1 MTLDKAMSMESAKAN
16 HFSLVSPKDPTD
28 SPEHKRGQKDPRGQS
43 KNLDALINVR
53 DFGLQ
58 DEVIKI
64 FESKIYANNTEII
77 TDLEIYKFM
86 SRNEILQRL
95 KFKFPDLVLENIS
108 NVNRKEEFLTTEG
121 RYGILIDYG
130 DNKTVRV
137 IKSVFQTLDQT
148 NLELDLKQ
156 FKNIDVINITDV
168 NFRELS
174 EYGYKP
180 KYDPMILYKR
190 ILLEVIKLNG
200 TDIHFGVIHRN
211 MKAEYP
217 IQYRVNGDLYDLDLF
232 TLDREMNRSIISNL
246 VETKTSAN
254 SLDLSLPDGITANS
268 SDILENGNVEL
279 RIAANKVKDG

>member
-1 MTLDKAMSMESAKAN
+1 M
-16 HFSLVSPKDPTD
+16 
-28 SPEHKRGQKDPRGQS
+28 
-43 KNLDALINVR
+43 R
-53 DFGLQ
+53 DFDLQ

-121 RYGILIDYG
+121 RYGILIDYV

-180 KYDPMILYKR
+180 KYDPMILFKR

-211 MKAEYP
+211 MKAE
-217 IQYRVNGDLYDLDLF
+217 
-232 TLDREMNRSIISNL
+232 
-246 VETKTSAN
+246 
-254 SLDLSLPDGITANS
+254 
-268 SDILENGNVEL
+268 
-279 RIAANKVKDG
+279 

>member
-16 HFSLVSPKDPTD
+16 HFSPVSPKDPTD
-28 SPEHKRGQKDPRGQS
+28 SAEPKRGQKDPRGQS
-43 KNLDALINVR
+43 KNLNALINVR

-121 RYGILIDYG
+121 RYGILIDYV

-168 NFRELS
+168 NFRDKT

-180 KYDPMILYKR
+180 NYYPLILFKR
-190 ILLEVIKLNG
+190 LL
-200 TDIHFGVIHRN
+200 
-211 MKAEYP
+211 
-217 IQYRVNGDLYDLDLF
+217 
-232 TLDREMNRSIISNL
+232 
-246 VETKTSAN
+246 
-254 SLDLSLPDGITANS
+254 
-268 SDILENGNVEL
+268 
-279 RIAANKVKDG
+279 

>member
-16 HFSLVSPKDPTD
+16 HFSLD

-121 RYGILIDYG
+121 RYGILIDYV

-137 IKSVFQTLDQT
+137 IKSVFQT
-148 NLELDLKQ
+148 
-156 FKNIDVINITDV
+156 NI
-168 NFRELS
+168 
-174 EYGYKP
+174 
-180 KYDPMILYKR
+180 
-190 ILLEVIKLNG
+190 
-200 TDIHFGVIHRN
+200 
-211 MKAEYP
+211 
-217 IQYRVNGDLYDLDLF
+217 
-232 TLDREMNRSIISNL
+232 
-246 VETKTSAN
+246 
-254 SLDLSLPDGITANS
+254 
-268 SDILENGNVEL
+268 
-279 RIAANKVKDG
+279 